1 LAVYYNVNPIAI
13 DGLILHVDVANP
25 KSYPGSGATLTDL
38 SNIGNTGTLQNG
50 VSYSANNLGS
60 LVFDGENQSV
70 TFNTQLDPIAYG
82 LFATSTSVWS
92 VSAWFLPDY
101 TKTSSSAI
109 VSKAGG
115 IGTAATFVVWDDGS
129 ELRVRLRGG
138 DVVDITT
145 SLTEIW
151 NEVVITWDG
160 SVAKA
165 YLNSVYS
172 TNISVGTAA
181 KQTNNFCIGAAAN
194 GVNSFYKGSI
204 ANVKVYNI
212 ALSPA
217 QIEQNYNSLRHRYG
231 V

>member
-1 LAVYYNVNPIAI
+1 MAVHYNVGPIVTE
-13 DGLILHVDVANP
+13 GLVLHVDVANP
-25 KSYPGSGATLTDL
+25 KSYPGSGTTLTDL
-38 SNIGNTGTLQNG
+38 SNIGNNGTLQNG
-50 VSYSANNLGS
+50 VSYSTDKLGN
-60 LVFDGENQSV
+60 LVFDGETQSV

-101 TKTSSSAI
+101 TKTSSSTI

-145 SLTEIW
+145 LLTEIW

-172 TNISVGTAA
+172 RDIPVGTAVN
-181 KQTNNFCIGAAAN
+181 QTNNFCIGAA
-194 GVNSFYKGSI
+194 GSGTNSFYKGSI

-217 QIEQNYNSLRHRYG
+217 QIEQNYNSLIPRFR